1 MNFCFQFENIFFLL
15 FFTKIP
21 NKLKLM
27 RESFKLITMKDIHS
41 LDHWKYVWRILNS
54 FLSILIKS
62 GSRAELMD
70 FFEENIS
77 ILLDFSMVDLSGNE
91 TERIGGIYR

>member
-1 MNFCFQFENIFFLL
+1 M
-15 FFTKIP
+15 KIP

-91 TERIGGIYR
+91 TERIGCIYK